1 MGIFSKA
8 KKEPSPRDDQVRQ
21 VVTKFQGWT
30 SSYTETEINGKSVSP
45 AEINELVEYVI
56 LKSMDMNDE
65 LMLQWSSK
73 VCVAM
78 LSATT
83 DVAPIGT
90 MAQILFDS
98 GVGSMTLRRKYSN
111 DPKLLEAIT
120 TLGVASYKVSER
132 HPSFN
137 EVLEYMRD
145 NAQKLSGK

>member
-8 KKEPSPRDDQVRQ
+8 KKELSSRDDQVRQ

-30 SSYTETEINGKSVSP
+30 RSYTETEINGKSVSP

-65 LMLQWSSK
+65 LMLQWTSK

-98 GVGSMTLRRKYSN
+98 SVGSMTLRRKYSN

-120 TLGVASYKVSER
+120 ILGVASYKVSER
-132 HPSFN
+132 HPNFN

>member
-8 KKEPSPRDDQVRQ
+8 KKELSSRDDQVRQ

-30 SSYTETEINGKSVSP
+30 SSYIETEINGKSVSP
-45 AEINELVEYVI
+45 TEINELVEYVI

-98 GVGSMTLRRKYSN
+98 SVGSMTLRKKYSN

-132 HPSFN
+132 HPNFN

>member
-8 KKEPSPRDDQVRQ
+8 KKEHSSRDDQVRQ
-21 VVTKFQGWT
+21 VVTKFQAWT
-30 SSYTETEINGKSVSP
+30 SSYTETEINGKNVSP

-98 GVGSMTLRRKYSN
+98 SVGSMTLRRKYSN

-132 HPSFN
+132 HPNFN